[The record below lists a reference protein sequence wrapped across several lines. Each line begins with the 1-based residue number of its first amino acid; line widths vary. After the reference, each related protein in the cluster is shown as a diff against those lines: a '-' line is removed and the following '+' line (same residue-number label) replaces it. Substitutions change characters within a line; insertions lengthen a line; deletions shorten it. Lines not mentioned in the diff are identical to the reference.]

1 MSKPLGAK
9 PETAF
14 NLKNLFD
21 SVESENSESAD
32 NREKAADEFSFETL
46 ENHWKEF
53 LEKLITENK
62 IVSFNALQSGKLVLK
77 DDFKIEIEFNSSTLI
92 FEFEQIKDRLTL
104 FLREKLNNEVFELI
118 PVEVEGRSVNYIKS
132 KAEIFKDMAERNP
145 NLLKLKNELG
155 LDYNSND

>member
-1 MSKPLGAK
+1 MSKPLGTK

-21 SVESENSESAD
+21 SVESENTESAD

-46 ENHWKEF
+46 DNHWKEF
-53 LEKLITENK
+53 LEKLSIENK
-62 IVSFNALQSGKLVLK
+62 IMSFNALQSGKLVLK

-92 FEFEQIKDRLTL
+92 FEFEQIKERLTL
-104 FLREKLNNEVFELI
+104 FLREKLNNEVFELV
-118 PVEVEGRSVNYIKS
+118 PMQVEGESVNYIKS
-132 KAEIFKDMAERNP
+132 KSEIFKEMAERNP

>member
-1 MSKPLGAK
+1 M
-9 PETAF
+9 
-14 NLKNLFD
+14 
-21 SVESENSESAD
+21 
-32 NREKAADEFSFETL
+32 
-46 ENHWKEF
+46 
-53 LEKLITENK
+53 
-62 IVSFNALQSGKLVLK
+62 SFNALQSGKLVLK

-132 KAEIFKDMAERNP
+132 KAEIFKEMAERNP

>member
-1 MSKPLGAK
+1 MGAK

-92 FEFEQIKDRLTL
+92 FEFEQIKERLTL

>member
-1 MSKPLGAK
+1 MNKPLGAK

-32 NREKAADEFSFETL
+32 AGEKAADEFSFETL

-53 LEKLITENK
+53 LEKLNVENK

-132 KAEIFKDMAERNP
+132 KAEIFKEMAERNP